1 MLFLKNAAFYFV
13 TAFWWVF
20 YWLVMLIPV
29 GVVMCFPGRR
39 RRHWLCL
46 FLLYFGLSTVRVMW
60 RPFFK
65 VRFEDRTGGSR
76 EPGILIVNH
85 RSAIDGFLVALPG
98 FNVAQTVNGWPLKVP
113 VLGTFARVAGYLN
126 ITGWDFD
133 FFRARAQEVLK
144 SGDWIAAY
152 PEGTRSESRAMNP
165 FHSGIF
171 HVALEQKVPVYMLCI
186 AGNEFMPDRKFRFRE
201 FRNLLVRLTGPLSP
215 EETSKCA
222 TAYALKNKVF
232 RIMSEELAS
241 MDAELDH
248 EKNI

>member
-1 MLFLKNAAFYFV
+1 MLFLKNAAIYFV

-20 YWLVMLIPV
+20 YWLVFLIPV
-29 GVVMCFPGRR
+29 GVAMFFPAPR
-39 RRHWLCL
+39 RRHCFRK
-46 FLLYFGLSTVRVMW
+46 FLVWFGLSMVRFVW

-65 VRFEDRTGGSR
+65 VRFEDRTGGCR

-98 FNVAQTVNGWPLKVP
+98 VNVTQTVNSWPLKVP
-113 VLGTFARVAGYLN
+113 VLGFFARAAGYLD
-126 ITGWDFD
+126 ITGWEFD
-133 FFRARAQEVLK
+133 FFRARAHEVLN
-144 SGDWIAAY
+144 SGDWIAAF

-171 HVALEQKVPVYMLCI
+171 RVALELKVPVYILCV

-201 FRNLLVRLTGPLSP
+201 FRDLSVRLMGPLPGEQVSQ
-215 EETSKCA
+215 CA